1 MSDWKQKVKAENLP
15 EQYRKFTDAMG
26 LDAALSLFEQFGGE
40 VMYIPKAQGAQNSI
54 RNSELLRRYNAG
66 ESPTALCREYGIT
79 RSTFYKTIH
88 GEIKGRNRK

>member
-1 MSDWKQKVKAENLP
+1 MSDWKEKIKAENLP
-15 EQYRKFTDAMG
+15 EQYRKFTDAIG

-40 VMYIPKAQGAQNSI
+40 VLYVPKAQGARNSI

-79 RSTFYKTIH
+79 RGTFYKAIH
-88 GEIKGRNRK
+88 HETTGRNCK